1 MVINLGHE
9 AVVAVLSLAAGFGAG
24 RVKNAGK
31 LAAVKAELV
40 KAETS
45 VVAEVKKLVADIK
58 AKL

>member
-1 MVINLGHE
+1 MIVEIVALAVALG
-9 AVVAVLSLAAGFGAG
+9 LGFGAG

-31 LAAVKAELV
+31 LAAVRAELV
-40 KAETS
+40 KAESS